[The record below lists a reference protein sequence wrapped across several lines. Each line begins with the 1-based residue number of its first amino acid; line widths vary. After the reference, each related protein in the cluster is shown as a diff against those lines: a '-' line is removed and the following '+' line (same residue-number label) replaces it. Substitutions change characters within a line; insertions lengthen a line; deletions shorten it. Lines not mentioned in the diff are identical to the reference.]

1 MLVRSV
7 GSRLNLPPDNIA
19 QLITPRLLVLTSDL
33 QHVLNQFSRTHHA
46 THRGLQVTWITGHA
60 IHLTQVSSRLMLTL
74 WVYAPNTLSDPE
86 QFPRLVMREG
96 CADLRP
102 WTVKDKRRRVR
113 RAPAPPRCAHSHKGH
128 QRSSTDRL
136 SSPALLTLSTAQK
149 HALALAH
156 TYSLATVMQD
166 TILDTI
172 SPFSFLV
179 MLSPACI
186 CSSISHGAS
195 SHLSS

>member
-1 MLVRSV
+1 MFSTSSLVPTM
-7 GSRLNLPPDNIA
+7 PP
-19 QLITPRLLVLTSDL
+19 
-33 QHVLNQFSRTHHA
+33 HC
-46 THRGLQVTWITGHA
+46 GLQVTWITGHA
-60 IHLTQVSSRLMLTL
+60 IRLAQVSSRLILTL
-74 WVYAPNTLSDPE
+74 WVYAPDTLSDPE
-86 QFPRLVMREG
+86 QFPELVMKEE

-113 RAPAPPRCAHSHKGH
+113 RAPAPPRSAHSHKGH

-136 SSPALLTLSTAQK
+136 SAHALLKLSTAQK

-166 TILDTI
+166 TILNTI
-172 SPFSFLV
+172 SPFPFLV

-186 CSSISHGAS
+186 CSSISLGAS